1 MLSELESKSL
11 NVLNTKFFNLK
22 SNNNDVKSHCDN
34 IQLNMV
40 ELYRKFQDPG
50 NVDRIVDVQRDV
62 NEIQR
67 HMKDNVKNIMQNLD
81 SAEQLEKHSE
91 KIKLMG
97 ENYKKNAEDLNK
109 VTRWGNWKL
118 NLAIG
123 GIGGSLL
130 GGLVYMFMK

>member
-1 MLSELESKSL
+1 M
-11 NVLNTKFFNLK
+11 K